1 MDMPILDVET
11 VITLLEEDADTN
23 QTLHLPTLA
32 ELFPGEEGDLPT
44 KTPSSSKT
52 QKGATKL

>member
-11 VITLLEEDADTN
+11 VITFLEEDADTN

-32 ELFPGEEGDLPT
+32 ELFPGEGDLPT
-44 KTPSSSKT
+44 KTPSS
-52 QKGATKL
+52 

>member
-11 VITLLEEDADTN
+11 VITFLEEDADTN

-44 KTPSSSKT
+44 KTPSS
-52 QKGATKL
+52 